1 MKLTNKKKGPG
12 RAHRKG
18 ISLVELFKMFPDEPM
33 AMQWF
38 EDQRWPRGRRC
49 SRCDSDQTSNS
60 SHKTMPYRCRKCRKF
75 FSVRVGTVLEGSNLG
90 YREWAIAIYMVTTSL
105 KGVFSMKLH
114 RDLGITQKSAWH
126 LMQRIRKGFED
137 NTDLE
142 LNGPV
147 EVDEAF
153 VGGIEANK
161 PEHKKLRA
169 GRGTV
174 GKKAVV
180 GLKDR
185 QTKEI
190 RAQVVP
196 DTTSLTLQGFVNGN
210 VKADAVKYTDE
221 NRAYSGMPNRL
232 AAFAL
237 CRTVGRREGPH
248 QRHGKLLVHAETRI
262 SWHLP
267 QDEFQ
272 TPASLCG
279 RVRRSAQHQR

>member
-1 MKLTNKKKGPG
+1 
-12 RAHRKG
+12 
-18 ISLVELFKMFPDEPM
+18 M
-33 AMQWF
+33 A
-38 EDQRWPRGRRC
+38 
-49 SRCDSDQTSNS
+49 
-60 SHKTMPYRCRKCRKF
+60 
-75 FSVRVGTVLEGSNLG
+75 
-90 YREWAIAIYMVTTSL
+90 TTSL
-105 KGVFSMKLH
+105 KGVSSMKLH

-147 EVDEAF
+147 EVDETF

-232 AAFAL
+232 AVSHSAGQL
-237 CRTVGRREGPH
+237 GRREGPH